1 MESIIQLR
9 QMMAEQK
16 FFEVQRLIEV
26 QLTLKSDNRHEL
38 LSLYFDSLQAQ
49 QKKIPVPLLLEL
61 AEFESEIHHHELV
74 LQFLSE
80 INPEAGQKY
89 FIRIQKLRITAAEDK
104 GQMDQLYDL
113 LNDFLIRQF
122 EKQIPFFPEWV
133 SDKITKYFKYDFTLK
148 LKELAL
154 TLLLN
159 NVEKA
164 EALTRDLII
173 SCIEKS
179 SPKGTAAKLLSIGE
193 VLRSGENKAQLE
205 IYQNFCF
212 IAARGIFEKSD
223 YKKIVEMVIFFDDF
237 KFQVMNL
244 HLLHQL
250 NLKEE
255 ASDYSSAVRINDG
268 YDFVYF
274 DKYFSH
280 LKNYFVQTPAI
291 KNQPVAGILTP
302 DLKLTGKVSSEI
314 MSPVLD
320 VEEYEDEQ
328 RFFNLL
334 KYQTYTTDQ
343 LCDLAV
349 SFLQSEMP
357 RVALKASQHA
367 IAQSDNDKDYL
378 KGSYLKLT
386 SLLLLKDFRA
396 ALDTCLD
403 AISKATTKDD
413 VLSFLYGQAEVYIR
427 LNQPRDAKKIL
438 SQILSID
445 SKYRLAK
452 ERLDKL
458 NEI

>member
-49 QKKIPVPLLLEL
+49 QKKIMVPLLLEL
-61 AEFESEIHHHELV
+61 AEFESEAHNHELV
-74 LQFLSE
+74 LQYLSE
-80 INPEAGQKY
+80 INSETANKY
-89 FIRIQKLRITAAEDK
+89 FIRIQKLKITAAEEK

-113 LNDFLIRQF
+113 LNNFLIRQF

-133 SDKITKYFKYDFTLK
+133 SEKITKYFRHDFTLK

-154 TLLLN
+154 SLLLN

-164 EALTRDLII
+164 EELTRDLII

-193 VLRSGENKAQLE
+193 VLRSGENKAYLE

-212 IAARGIFEKSD
+212 ISSRGISEKAD

-237 KFQVMNL
+237 KFQVMILN
-244 HLLHQL
+244 LLHQL

-255 ASDYSSAVRINDG
+255 AFDYSSAVRINTD

-274 DKYFSH
+274 DKFFTH
-280 LKNYFVQTPAI
+280 LKNYFVQPAD
-291 KNQPVAGILTP
+291 KKTQVVEEALNP
-302 DLKLTGKVSSEI
+302 DLKLTGKVASEI

-328 RFFNLL
+328 RFFNLI

-357 RVALKASQHA
+357 RVALKASQQA
-367 IAQSDNDKDYL
+367 IAQSENDKDYL
-378 KGSYLKLT
+378 KGSYLKL
-386 SLLLLKDFRA
+386 SCLLLLKDFRA
-396 ALDTCLD
+396 ALDTCLE
-403 AISKATTKDD
+403 AVSKATTKDD
-413 VLSFLYGQAEVYIR
+413 VLSFLYGQAEIYIR

-438 SQILSID
+438 TKILSID

>member
-49 QKKIPVPLLLEL
+49 QKKIPVSLLLEL
-61 AEFESEIHHHELV
+61 AEFESDSNNHVVV
-74 LQFLSE
+74 LQLLGDINSE
-80 INPEAGQKY
+80 TAQKY
-89 FIRIQKLRITAAEDK
+89 FIRIQKLKIKAAEDK
-104 GQMDQLYDL
+104 GQMDQLYLL
-113 LNDFLIRQF
+113 LNDFLMRQF
-122 EKQIPFFPEWV
+122 EKQIPFLPVWASE
-133 SDKITKYFKYDFTLK
+133 KIEKYFIHDFSLK

-159 NVEKA
+159 NVDKA
-164 EALTRDLII
+164 ETLTRDLII

-179 SPKGTAAKLLSIGE
+179 SPKGTTAKLSSIGE
-193 VLRSGENKAQLE
+193 VLRSGENKAYLE

-212 IAARGIFEKSD
+212 ISARGISEKSD
-223 YKKIVEMVIFFDDF
+223 YKKIVEMVLYYDDF
-237 KFQVMNL
+237 KFQVMVLN
-244 HLLHQL
+244 LLHQL
-250 NLKEE
+250 GLKEE
-255 ASDYSSAVRINDG
+255 AFDYSSAVRINPH

-274 DKYFSH
+274 DKFFSH
-280 LKNYFVQTPAI
+280 LKNYFVQPAAKI
-291 KNQPVAGILTP
+291 KEQTLEILKP
-302 DLKLTGKVSSEI
+302 DLKLSGKYSSEI

-320 VEEYEDEQ
+320 VEEFEDEQ
-328 RFFNLL
+328 RYFNLI

-357 RVALKASQHA
+357 RVALKASQQA
-367 IAQSDNDKDYL
+367 IAQSETDKDYL

-386 SLLLLKDFRA
+386 CLLLLKDFRA
-396 ALDTCLD
+396 ALDTCLE

-413 VLSFLYGQAEVYIR
+413 VLSFLYGQAEIYIR
-427 LNQPRDAKKIL
+427 LNQIRDARKIL
-438 SQILSID
+438 SKILSID

>member
-16 FFEVQRLIEV
+16 FFEVQRLVEV

-49 QKKIPVPLLLEL
+49 QKKIPTPLLLEL
-61 AEFESEIHHHELV
+61 AEFESVSNNHVVV
-74 LQFLSE
+74 LQLLGE
-80 INPEAGQKY
+80 INSETAQKY
-89 FIRIQKLRITAAEDK
+89 FIRIQKLKIKAAEDK
-104 GQMDQLYDL
+104 GQMDQLYLL
-113 LNDFLIRQF
+113 LNDFLMRQF
-122 EKQIPFFPEWV
+122 EKQTPFLPEWA
-133 SDKITKYFKYDFTLK
+133 SEKIEKYFIHDFSLK

-159 NVEKA
+159 NVDKA
-164 EALTRDLII
+164 EILTRDLII

-179 SPKGTAAKLLSIGE
+179 SPKGTSAKLLSIGE
-193 VLRSGENKAQLE
+193 VLRSGENKVYLE

-212 IAARGIFEKSD
+212 ISARGISDKSD
-223 YKKIVEMVIFFDDF
+223 YKKLVEMVIFYDDF
-237 KFQVMNL
+237 KFQVMVLN
-244 HLLHQL
+244 LLHQL
-250 NLKEE
+250 GLKEE
-255 ASDYSSAVRINDG
+255 AFDYSSAVRINPK

-274 DKYFSH
+274 DKFFSH
-280 LKNYFVQTPAI
+280 LKNYFVQPAA
-291 KNQPVAGILTP
+291 KNKEQVLEILKP
-302 DLKLTGKVSSEI
+302 DLKLSGKYSSEI

-320 VEEYEDEQ
+320 VEDFEDEQ
-328 RFFNLL
+328 RYFNLI

-357 RVALKASQHA
+357 RVALKASQQA
-367 IAQSDNDKDYL
+367 IAQSETDKDYL

-386 SLLLLKDFRA
+386 CLLLLKDFRA
-396 ALDTCLD
+396 ALDTCLE

-413 VLSFLYGQAEVYIR
+413 VLSFLYGQAEIYIR
-427 LNQPRDAKKIL
+427 LNQVRDARKIL
-438 SQILSID
+438 SKILSID

>member
-1 MESIIQLR
+1 
-9 QMMAEQK
+9 MMADQK
-16 FFEVQRLIEV
+16 YFEVQRLIEI

-49 QKKIPVPLLLEL
+49 QKKIPTLLLLEL
-61 AEFESEIHHHELV
+61 AEFESESHHHELV
-74 LQFLSE
+74 LQYLAEISTDLS
-80 INPEAGQKY
+80 QKY
-89 FIRIQKLRITAAEDK
+89 FIRIQKLIIAAAEDK
-104 GQMDQLYDL
+104 GQMNQLYTL
-113 LNDFLIRQF
+113 LNAFLIRQF
-122 EKQIPFFPEWV
+122 EKQIPLVPDWISE
-133 SDKITKYFKYDFTLK
+133 KIEKYFKNDFILK

-154 TLLLN
+154 SLLLN
-159 NVEKA
+159 NVSKA
-164 EALTRDLII
+164 EILTRDLIT

-179 SPKGTAAKLLSIGE
+179 SPKGTALKLLSIGE
-193 VLRSGENKAQLE
+193 VLRSGENKAHLE

-212 IAARGIFEKSD
+212 ISAEGISEKSD
-223 YKKIVEMVIFFDDF
+223 YKKIVEMIIYFDDF
-237 KFQVMNL
+237 KFQVLILNL
-244 HLLHQL
+244 MHQL
-250 NLKEE
+250 KLKD
-255 ASDYSSAVRINDG
+255 ASIEYSSAIRLNPN

-280 LKNYFVQTPAI
+280 LKSYFVQPAQ
-291 KNQPVAGILTP
+291 KNKIITSETMTP
-302 DLKLTGKVSSEI
+302 DLELSGKVQSEI

-328 RFFNLL
+328 RYFNLI
-334 KYQTYTTDQ
+334 KYQSYTTDQ

-357 RVALKASQHA
+357 RVALKASEQA
-367 IAQSDNDKDYL
+367 IKQSENDKDYL

-386 SLLLLKDFRA
+386 CLLLLKDFRS
-396 ALDTCLD
+396 ALDTCLE

-413 VLSFLYGQAEVYIR
+413 VLSFLYGQAEIYIR
-427 LNQPRDAKKIL
+427 LNQMKDARKIL
-438 SQILSID
+438 SKILSID

>member
-49 QKKIPVPLLLEL
+49 HKKIPTLLLLEL
-61 AEFESEIHHHELV
+61 AEFESANLNHAFV
-74 LQFLSE
+74 LQLLSDAE
-80 INPEAGQKY
+80 TNKF
-89 FIRIQKLRITAAEDK
+89 FIRIQKLKIIAAEDK
-104 GQMDQLYDL
+104 GQMDQLYSL

-122 EKQIPFFPEWV
+122 EKQIPYIPTWITE
-133 SDKITKYFKYDFTLK
+133 KIERYFKQDFTLK

-154 TLLLN
+154 TLLMN
-159 NVEKA
+159 DVEKA
-164 EALTRDLII
+164 EVLTRDLII

-179 SPKGTAAKLLSIGE
+179 SPKGTAAKLLSVGE
-193 VLRSGENKAQLE
+193 ILRTGVNKAQLE

-212 IAARGIFEKSD
+212 ISARGISDKTD
-223 YKKIVEMVIFFDDF
+223 YKKIVEMVVYYNDF
-237 KFQVMNL
+237 KFQVMVLN
-244 HLLHQL
+244 LLHQFGQ
-250 NLKEE
+250 NE
-255 ASDYSSAVRINDG
+255 AAFDYSSAVRINPE

-274 DKYFSH
+274 DKFFSH
-280 LKNYFVQTPAI
+280 LKAYFVQPATKNNIKQTEAI
-291 KNQPVAGILTP
+291 KP
-302 DLKLTGKVSSEI
+302 DLKLSGKYSSEI

-320 VEEYEDEQ
+320 VEDFEDEQ
-328 RFFNLL
+328 RYFNLI
-334 KYQTYTTDQ
+334 KYQNYSTNQ

-357 RVALKASQHA
+357 RVALKASQQA
-367 IAQSDNDKDYL
+367 ISQSETDVDYL
-378 KGSYLKLT
+378 KASYLKLT
-386 SLLLLKDFRA
+386 CLLLLKEFRA
-396 ALDTCLD
+396 ALDTCLE
-403 AISKATTKDD
+403 AISKATTEDD
-413 VLSFLYGQAEVYIR
+413 VLSFLYGQAEIYIR
-427 LNQPRDAKKIL
+427 LNQVRDARKTL
-438 SQILSID
+438 SKILSID

>member
-49 QKKIPVPLLLEL
+49 QKQIPTLLLLEL
-61 AEFESEIHHHELV
+61 AEFESDVNNHELV
-74 LQFLSE
+74 LQLLSG
-80 INPEAGQKY
+80 INTETSQKY
-89 FIRIQKLRITAAEDK
+89 FVRIQKLKIKAAEDK
-104 GQMDQLYDL
+104 GQMDQLYSL
-113 LNDFLIRQF
+113 LNDFMMRQF
-122 EKQIPFFPEWV
+122 EKQIPLIPLWISE
-133 SDKITKYFKYDFTLK
+133 KIEKYFKHDFTIK

-159 NVEKA
+159 DVARA
-164 EALTRDLII
+164 EAITRDLII

-179 SPKGTAAKLLSIGE
+179 SPKGTAAKLLSVGE

-212 IAARGIFEKSD
+212 ISSRGISDKSD
-223 YKKIVEMVIFFDDF
+223 CKKIVEMVIFYDDF
-237 KFQVMNL
+237 KFQVMILN
-244 HLLHQL
+244 LLHQL
-250 NLKEE
+250 DLKE
-255 ASDYSSAVRINDG
+255 AAFDYSSAVRINQQ

-274 DKYFSH
+274 DKFFSH
-280 LKNYFVQTPAI
+280 LKSYFVQPAV
-291 KNQPVAGILTP
+291 KNKVVAEETAKP
-302 DLKLTGKVSSEI
+302 DLKLTGKYISEI

-320 VEEYEDEQ
+320 VEDFEDEQ
-328 RFFNLL
+328 RYYNLI
-334 KYQTYTTDQ
+334 KYQTYTTNQ

-357 RVALKASQHA
+357 RVALKASQQA
-367 IAQSDNDKDYL
+367 IAQSETDEEYL
-378 KGSYLKLT
+378 KASYLKLT
-386 SLLLLKDFRA
+386 CLLLMKEFRS

-413 VLSFLYGQAEVYIR
+413 VLSFMYGQAEIYIR
-427 LNQPRDAKKIL
+427 LNQVRDARKTL
-438 SQILSID
+438 SKILSID

>member
-49 QKKIPVPLLLEL
+49 QKKIPTLLLLEL
-61 AEFESEIHHHELV
+61 AEFESDAHHHELV
-74 LQFLSE
+74 LQLLSE
-80 INPEAGQKY
+80 INKDLSQK
-89 FIRIQKLRITAAEDK
+89 FFARIQKLKITAAEDK
-104 GQMDQLYDL
+104 GQMDQLYSL

-122 EKQIPFFPEWV
+122 EKQIPIVPFWISE
-133 SDKITKYFKYDFTLK
+133 KIEKYFKHDFTLK

-159 NVEKA
+159 DVHKA
-164 EALTRDLII
+164 EVLTRDLII

-193 VLRSGENKAQLE
+193 ILRSGENKAHLE

-212 IAARGIFEKSD
+212 ISARGISDKSD
-223 YKKIVEMVIFFDDF
+223 YKKIVEMVIFYDDF
-237 KFQVMNL
+237 KFQVMILN
-244 HLLHQL
+244 LLHQL
-250 NLKEE
+250 GQKE
-255 ASDYSSAVRINDG
+255 AAFDYSSAVRINSQ

-274 DKYFSH
+274 DKFFTH
-280 LKNYFVQTPAI
+280 LKAYFVQPVP
-291 KNQPVAGILTP
+291 KNKAEVVEALKP
-302 DLKLTGKVSSEI
+302 DLKLTGKYSSEI

-320 VEEYEDEQ
+320 VEDFEDEQ
-328 RFFNLL
+328 RYFNLI
-334 KYQTYTTDQ
+334 KYQTYTTNQ

-357 RVALKASQHA
+357 RVALKASQQA
-367 IAQSDNDKDYL
+367 IAQSESDEEYL
-378 KGSYLKLT
+378 KASYLKLT
-386 SLLLLKDFRA
+386 CLLLLKDFRA
-396 ALDTCLD
+396 ALDTCLE
-403 AISKATTKDD
+403 AISKASTEDD
-413 VLSFLYGQAEVYIR
+413 VLSFMYGQAEIYIR
-427 LNQPRDAKKIL
+427 LNQVRDARKTL
-438 SQILSID
+438 SKILSID